1 MVIFQA
7 LVEEFLDFQ
16 YKIKLNVYIISGIC
30 ENEIENKNIPAS
42 ITTIESGMFLNY

>member
-1 MVIFQA
+1 M
-7 LVEEFLDFQ
+7 
-16 YKIKLNVYIISGIC
+16 IIG